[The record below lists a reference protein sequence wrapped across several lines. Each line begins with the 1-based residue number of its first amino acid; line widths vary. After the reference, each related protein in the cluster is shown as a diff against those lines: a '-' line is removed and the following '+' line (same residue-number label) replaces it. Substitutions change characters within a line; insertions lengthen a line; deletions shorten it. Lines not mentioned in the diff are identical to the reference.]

1 MDHEEYHCK
10 HGCGF
15 KSDYESVR
23 RHEMKG
29 HGIHK
34 KGKKGSQKP
43 TGSDK
48 LLLGPFGSLMLIV
61 GVILFWVLWGV
72 ARSPHQPPST
82 GADLCGLFVL
92 GVIGLVVGVIGLF
105 QSLMHRLRRSH
116 LKRRWPFKQG

>member
-1 MDHEEYHCK
+1 MDHEEYYCK

-92 GVIGLVVGVIGLF
+92 GVIGLLAALMKGLG
-105 QSLMHRLRRSH
+105 RSH
-116 LKRRWPFKQG
+116 LKRRWPFK